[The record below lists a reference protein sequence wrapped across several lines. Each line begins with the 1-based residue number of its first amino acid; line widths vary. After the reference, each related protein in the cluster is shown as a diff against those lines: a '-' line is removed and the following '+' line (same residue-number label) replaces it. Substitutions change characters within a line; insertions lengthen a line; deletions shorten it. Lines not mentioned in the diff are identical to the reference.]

1 MPAET
6 PEAPTKGRS
15 FLVPLLALIVGGV
28 GAFGFTQADTLRTMI
43 GGAPSA
49 AALAGEVPIE
59 YGEFAELDGI
69 VINPADTDGRRYLMI
84 KIGVEAEDAETL
96 ARLDILRPAAVDAVV
111 GLMSAQSVAR
121 LSDITKRDSLKTEI
135 LDRFNRMLGEDGP
148 VTRIYFTQFVLQ

>member
-96 ARLDILRPAAVDAVV
+96 ARL
-111 GLMSAQSVAR
+111 
-121 LSDITKRDSLKTEI
+121 SDITKRDSLKTEI